1 MKECPTGRNHT
12 NHNKIYLFVLN
23 LKDFSPKATPK
34 PISRRRRLLILF
46 RCIEART
53 GLARIQVVMTHDDGL
68 RIIQPE
74 REEQIQQRLLLRLG
88 ARVGRSALAV
98 ESAFVAD
105 ADRVA
110 VVVLAVG
117 ARLLFRSSGMDV
129 SVARDIVMVAD
140 VTEVPVLH
148 VVALAGL
155 EAQALTLRRGRAV
168 NDNQSDGSHTFFC
181 VPLLILISYCKDT
194 TSPRPVFT
202 YRPSRVRK
210 RAIKRNNSCLNIW
223 K

>member
-1 MKECPTGRNHT
+1 
-12 NHNKIYLFVLN
+12 
-23 LKDFSPKATPK
+23 
-34 PISRRRRLLILF
+34 
-46 RCIEART
+46 
-53 GLARIQVVMTHDDGL
+53 MTHDDGL

-74 REEQIQQRLLLRLG
+74 REEQIQQRLLLRFG

-117 ARLLFRSSGMDV
+117 ARLLFRSSGMDM
-129 SVARDIVMVAD
+129 SVARDVVVVAD

-148 VVALAGL
+148 VVAFAGL
-155 EAQALTLRRGRAV
+155 EAQALALRRGRAV

-181 VPLLILISYCKDT
+181 LTEHKDT
-194 TSPRPVFT
+194 KSQSFPLC
-202 YRPSRVRK
+202 
-210 RAIKRNNSCLNIW
+210 AALCLFVSLCSIINIDFILQRYNIADARFHAASFEGS
-223 K
+223 KASDKAQ

>member
-1 MKECPTGRNHT
+1 MSALRAEIIQIIT
-12 NHNKIYLFVLN
+12 NLFICTY

-46 RCIEART
+46 RCVEART

-117 ARLLFRSSGMDV
+117 ARLLLRSSGMYM
-129 SVARDIVMVAD
+129 SVARDIVMVPD

-168 NDNQSDGSHTFFC
+168 NDNQSDGSHMLFIFHTAKIQHRRGPF
-181 VPLLILISYCKDT
+181 
-194 TSPRPVFT
+194 
-202 YRPSRVRK
+202 SRSVVRGFESE
-210 RAIKRNNSCLNIW
+210 R
-223 K
+223 